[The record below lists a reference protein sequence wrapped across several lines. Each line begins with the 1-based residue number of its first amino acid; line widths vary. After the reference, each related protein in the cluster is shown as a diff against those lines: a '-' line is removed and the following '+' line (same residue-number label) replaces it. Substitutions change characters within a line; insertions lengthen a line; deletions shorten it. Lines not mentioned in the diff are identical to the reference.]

1 MIPRYQRILFWC
13 LSVAIL
19 VMALVL
25 LRGCEQTREKLTRH
39 RDETPLAAPVA
50 TPSETVHLALANDA
64 TGSITLVDQEVA
76 LPTETTARAHVLL
89 TRLIAEYSYKGSAHP
104 LESGPAVDDVF
115 LLDLPLV
122 PPVAPGGKPAQ
133 EGSEPGAT
141 GAKSAQGKNASGQS
155 NAARKDH
162 SVVAGWSSPD
172 GPPSNAEQNPGPRIP
187 GGKLAVVNL
196 HGSFADHHPSGIE
209 AETLT
214 IDSILG
220 TLYANF
226 PSIEQ
231 VRFLVDGQPRETLNG
246 HADLMRTYDVVDT
259 ATGSAQMATEENH

>member
-1 MIPRYQRILFWC
+1 MIPRYQRVLFWS
-13 LSVAIL
+13 LSGAIL
-19 VMALVL
+19 LMALVL

-39 RDETPLAAPVA
+39 RNETPLAAPVA
-50 TPSETVHLALANDA
+50 TPSETVHLALASDA
-64 TGSITLVDQEVA
+64 TGSITLVERDVA
-76 LPTETTARAHVLL
+76 LPTETTARARALL

-115 LLDLPLV
+115 LLDLPLR
-122 PPVAPGGKPAQ
+122 PPVAPGGKPA
-133 EGSEPGAT
+133 EAEKP
-141 GAKSAQGKNASGQS
+141 AQGKNA
-155 NAARKDH
+155 ATRKDR
-162 SVVAGWSSPD
+162 SVVPGWSAPD
-172 GPPSNAEQNPGPRIP
+172 GPPSNADRNPGPRTP

-226 PSIEQ
+226 PLIEQ
-231 VRFLVDGQPRETLNG
+231 VRFLVDGQPRETLHG
-246 HADLMRTYDVVDT
+246 HADLLRTYDVVDT
-259 ATGSAQMATEENH
+259 SKSAQPATEEGH

>member
-1 MIPRYQRILFWC
+1 MIPRYQRVLFWC
-13 LSVAIL
+13 LSGAIL
-19 VMALVL
+19 VMTLVL
-25 LRGCEQTREKLTRH
+25 LRGCEQAREKLTRQ
-39 RDETPLAAPVA
+39 RNETPLAAPVA
-50 TPSETVHLALANDA
+50 TPSETVRLALANDA
-64 TGSITLVDQEVA
+64 TGSITLVEREVA
-76 LPTETTARAHVLL
+76 LPTETTARARALL

-122 PPVAPGGKPAQ
+122 LPVAPGGKPA
-133 EGSEPGAT
+133 EAEKPA
-141 GAKSAQGKNASGQS
+141 AGKNT
-155 NAARKDH
+155 AARKDR
-162 SVVAGWSSPD
+162 SVVPGWSSPD
-172 GPPSNAEQNPGPRIP
+172 GPPSNADQNPGPRTP

-226 PSIEQ
+226 PLIEQ

-246 HADLMRTYDVVDT
+246 HADLMRTYDVIDT
-259 ATGSAQMATEENH
+259 ASRSAPPATEEGH